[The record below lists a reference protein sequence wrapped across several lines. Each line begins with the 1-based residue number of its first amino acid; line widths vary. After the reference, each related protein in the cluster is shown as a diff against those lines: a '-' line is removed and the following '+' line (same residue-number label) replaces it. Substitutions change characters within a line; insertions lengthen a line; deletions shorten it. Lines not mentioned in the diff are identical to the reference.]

1 MTTQPE
7 HKVSPEHRD
16 HIKPLLG
23 FPLHLGTQHPG
34 TQHPNTQHPLHHNP
48 GVAELYEAAL
58 RRGEGHISEGGPLAV
73 TTNKTG
79 RSPKDR
85 FIVEDDLTREAV
97 WWGGFNTPI
106 SPAAFDALL
115 ERMQAA
121 AAGQEL
127 FVQDLYA
134 GTDPQHRVGVR
145 FVQEMA
151 YHSLFVRNM
160 FVSPTAAEQLTFQP
174 DWTVLNLP
182 SFRAD
187 PGRDGTRSE
196 TFILVNFTRNMV
208 LIGGTEYAGE
218 NKKAMFG
225 VLNFLLPGAGVM
237 PMHCS
242 ANVGP
247 GVDGQ
252 EGDVALFFGLSG
264 TGKTT
269 LSADPDRALIGDD
282 EHGWTDQGVFNFE
295 GGCYAKVIGLSAE
308 AEPAIYKTTRMYGTV
323 LENVVL
329 GSDHSADLNDGSL
342 TENTRSAYPIEF
354 IENIVPAGLGGHP
367 KNIIF
372 LTADAYGVLPPL
384 SRLSEEQ
391 MMYQFISGFTAKIPG
406 TEQRESGQGVVGPE
420 PTFSTCFGA
429 PFMPRHPGEYA
440 RLLAQKVRASG
451 AKVWLV
457 NTGWTGG
464 QYGEGKRMSIA
475 YTRRLIAAVLGG
487 ELHSVPF
494 VREQMFGL
502 EIPTAVQG
510 VPAEVLDPRS
520 AWADP
525 AAYDQTARRLAAMF
539 RKNFERFAAGVDP
552 AVTACMPEHG

>member
-1 MTTQPE
+1 MTTTGE
-7 HKVSPEHRD
+7 HKLTDRSGPASTSNAALVLDGLNPAA
-16 HIKPLLG
+16 
-23 FPLHLGTQHPG
+23 
-34 TQHPNTQHPLHHNP
+34 LHHNP

-58 RRGEGHISEGGPLAV
+58 RRGEGHISQGGPLAV
-73 TTNKTG
+73 RTNKTG

-85 FIVEDDLTREAV
+85 FIVEDELTKDAV

-106 SPAAFDALL
+106 SPDVFAALH
-115 ERMQAA
+115 ERMQAYVT
-121 AAGQEL
+121 GREL

-134 GTDPQHRVGVR
+134 GTDPQHRIGVR

-160 FVSPTAAEQLTFQP
+160 FVRPGADEQAGFVP
-174 DWTVLNLP
+174 DWTVLNIP

-187 PGRDGTRSE
+187 PERDGVRSD
-196 TFILVNFTRNMV
+196 TFILVDFSRRTV
-208 LIGGTEYAGE
+208 LVGGTEYAGE
-218 NKKAMFG
+218 NKKALFG
-225 VLNFLLPGAGVM
+225 VLNFLLPAAGVM

-242 ANVGP
+242 ANVGKR
-247 GVDGQ
+247 
-252 EGDVALFFGLSG
+252 GDVALFFGLSG

-282 EHGWTDQGVFNFE
+282 EHGWTDRGVFNFE
-295 GGCYAKVIGLSAE
+295 GGCYAKVIGLSRE
-308 AEPAIYKTTRMYGTV
+308 AEPAIYRTTSMFGTV

-329 GSDHSADLNDGSL
+329 RGDHSADLDDNSL

-354 IENIVPAGLGGHP
+354 IENIVPGGMGGHP
-367 KNIIF
+367 QNVVF
-372 LTADAYGVLPPL
+372 LTADAFGVLPPL

-406 TEQRESGQGVVGPE
+406 TEQGVALPE

-440 RLLAQKVRASG
+440 RLLAEKVRASG

-464 QYGEGKRMSIA
+464 RYGEGKRMSIA
-475 YTRRLIAAVLGG
+475 HTRRLINAALNG
-487 ELHSVPF
+487 ELEGVAF
-494 VREQMFGL
+494 VREPFFNL
-502 EIPTAVQG
+502 EIPTAVPG
-510 VPAEVLDPRS
+510 VPTEVLNPRA

-525 AAYDQTARRLAAMF
+525 AAYDETARTLSGMF
-539 RKNFERFAAGVDP
+539 RKNFERFSAGVESS
-552 AVTACMPEHG
+552 VTDCMPEQV